1 MDKVYLK
8 KDSNFTEVS
17 AFYKK
22 VGDVWQTISQSEF
35 KTYLTQIVPIFK
47 GEIASYRFEIAAP
60 QTLTAETCQVLA
72 MYNDENVTSSV
83 QWTIASGTSYATIDS
98 NGLVEVL
105 DGASGENIT
114 ILATYG
120 QVQTAHTMSV
130 YYKYGSISE
139 STTETI
145 VDESGNSTTT
155 TTTTTENEDGS
166 TSVEEIVVIVNESG
180 ETLGTIERNSETNA
194 DGSYTMNTTNYN
206 AEGEPTESTNATGDT
221 QGNINR
227 QEVEYDEN
235 GNSAVTGYV
244 IDTSENTDGAKTY
257 NGESTN
263 TEYYAFDLTRG
274 FVMHVHF
281 YINFSKQPAGQNENH
296 HNIIT
301 MKRATPQPWYG
312 FQLRHSN
319 TNKNII
325 LGTQFATGSNTNTNI
340 TGATTASAN
349 TAEYDLT
356 ITYNPTASTNSFVCY
371 NNLTNKNVY
380 TSNLKFPDI
389 DELKYLKVMIGC
401 AMDENGNP
409 YRYSNVDI
417 LDFSITRT

>member
-1 MDKVYLK
+1 MDTVYLK
-8 KDSNFTEVS
+8 KDSSFTEVS

-22 VGDVWQTISQSEF
+22 VGNVWQTISQSEF
-35 KTYLTQIVPIFK
+35 RTYLTQIVPIFK

-72 MYNDENVTSSV
+72 MYNDENITSAV
-83 QWTIASGTSYATIDS
+83 QWTIASGVSYATID
-98 NGLVEVL
+98 NTGLVEVL
-105 DGASGENIT
+105 EGASGESIT

-120 QVQTAHTMSV
+120 QLQTAHTMSV
-130 YYKYGSISE
+130 YYRYGSTSE
-139 STTETI
+139 TTTETI

-166 TSVEEIVVIVNESG
+166 TSVEEITVVIDESG
-180 ETLGTIERNSETNA
+180 NTVGTIETNIETDA
-194 DGSYTMNTTNYN
+194 DGSFTGSTTNYN
-206 AEGEPTESTNATGDT
+206 AEGEPTDATNATGDT
-221 QGNINR
+221 AGNVNT
-227 QEVEYDEN
+227 QQVEYDES

-244 IDTSENTDGAKTY
+244 IDTSESSGGTKTY
-257 NGESTN
+257 NGEGTN
-263 TEYYAFDLTRG
+263 TEYYAFDLTHG
-274 FVMHVHF
+274 FSLHIHF
-281 YINFSKQPAGQNENH
+281 YFNFSKQPSGQNENH
-296 HNIIT
+296 HNILT

-312 FQLRHSN
+312 FQIRQTGSN
-319 TNKNII
+319 KYII
-325 LGTQFATGSNTNTNI
+325 LGTQFATGSNTNTTI
-340 TGATTASAN
+340 PSGTTATAN

-380 TSNLKFPDI
+380 TSNLKFPDV
-389 DELKYLKVMIGC
+389 DELKYLKVTIGC

>member
-8 KDSNFTEVS
+8 KNSNFTEVS

-35 KTYLTQIVPIFK
+35 RTYLTQIVPIFK
-47 GEIASYRFEIAAP
+47 GELSYRFEIAAP

-72 MYNDENVTSSV
+72 MYNDENVTSAV
-83 QWTIASGTSYATIDS
+83 QWTIASGSDYATIGN

-105 DGASGENIT
+105 DGASGESIT

-120 QVQTAHTMSV
+120 HAQTSHTMSV
-130 YYKYGSISE
+130 YYKYGSTSE
-139 STTETI
+139 TTTETI

-166 TSVEEIVVIVNESG
+166 TSVEEVVVIVDESG
-180 ETLGTIERNSETNA
+180 NTLGSTETNTETNA
-194 DGSYTMNTTNYN
+194 DGSFTGSTTNYN
-206 AEGEPTESTNATGDT
+206 ADGEPTDATNSTGDT
-221 QGNINR
+221 QGNVNK

-244 IDTSENTDGAKTY
+244 IDTSENPDGSKTY
-257 NGESTN
+257 NGEGTN
-263 TEYYAFDLTRG
+263 TEYYAFDLTHG
-274 FVMHVHF
+274 FVTHIHF
-281 YINFSKQPAGQNENH
+281 YINFSNQPPGQNENH
-296 HNIIT
+296 HNILT

-319 TNKNII
+319 ANKVII

-340 TGATTASAN
+340 TGTTTASAN
-349 TAEYDLT
+349 TVEYDLT
-356 ITYNPTASTNSFVCY
+356 ITYNPTASTGSFVCY